1 MTSINAL
8 SSTTGSYLPV
18 RASKKEGQDPMA
30 KVADALGLSS
40 DDLKTA
46 LKSGK
51 SLNEVAEEQG
61 VSHDDLITAIKQGRP
76 DAATEMTD
84 EMAEKIAGTVGKP
97 TPPPGEAPG
106 GLKGEN
112 SCLRDSSKLNQLSEL
127 LNVDSSAVTDQATSA
142 SSLVSMLQSNG
153 VDLTQL
159 RNVLNSGDLL
169 DVAA

>member
-1 MTSINAL
+1 MTAINAL

-106 GLKGEN
+106 GLKGE
-112 SCLRDSSKLNQLSEL
+112 
-127 LNVDSSAVTDQATSA
+127 SSAVTDQATSA